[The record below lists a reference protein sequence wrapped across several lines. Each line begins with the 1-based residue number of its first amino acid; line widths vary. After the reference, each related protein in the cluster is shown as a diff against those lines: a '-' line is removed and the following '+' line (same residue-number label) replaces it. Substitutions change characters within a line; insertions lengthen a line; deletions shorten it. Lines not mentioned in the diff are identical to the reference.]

1 MHCCVSALVFSGM
14 LACRLS
20 AATVIFDIQPDG
32 LSGTNA
38 VVVEPGQD
46 VPYILTAIVTS
57 DDPINVDNNGL
68 AFFRVHIRT
77 DLGVTQRPVDEFEPI
92 IGENFTIQQNPGTP
106 LEPPGSTGELQD
118 IEQISGAVNTFVG
131 LLPVFGIAQ
140 NEQQILA
147 RGRLAT
153 PNIEGDFSAIVR
165 DDSTANVFQLPD
177 NRVVTAN
184 IAIGTGMRISTRVST
199 GGGGGSDDGNGSD
212 GTGGTNGV
220 GGSSGEDTGGITLPT
235 ATQPATPLGEAV
247 ALTVGLGAL
256 VAGALLWGG
265 PLLGMAALL
274 LAPIIGI
281 LIVLASRAAG

>member
-1 MHCCVSALVFSGM
+1 M
-14 LACRLS
+14 
-20 AATVIFDIQPDG
+20 
-32 LSGTNA
+32 
-38 VVVEPGQD
+38 
-46 VPYILTAIVTS
+46 
-57 DDPINVDNNGL
+57 
-68 AFFRVHIRT
+68 
-77 DLGVTQRPVDEFEPI
+77 
-92 IGENFTIQQNPGTP
+92 
-106 LEPPGSTGELQD
+106 
-118 IEQISGAVNTFVG
+118 NTFVG

-153 PNIEGDFSAIVR
+153 PNVEGDFSAVVR
-165 DDSTANVFQLPD
+165 DDSTANVFQLPG

-199 GGGGGSDDGNGSD
+199 GGSGGNDGGNGSD
-212 GTGGTNGV
+212 GTGGTDGI
-220 GGSSGEDTGGITLPT
+220 GGSSGEDTGGVTLPT

-265 PLLGMAALL
+265 PLLGLAALL